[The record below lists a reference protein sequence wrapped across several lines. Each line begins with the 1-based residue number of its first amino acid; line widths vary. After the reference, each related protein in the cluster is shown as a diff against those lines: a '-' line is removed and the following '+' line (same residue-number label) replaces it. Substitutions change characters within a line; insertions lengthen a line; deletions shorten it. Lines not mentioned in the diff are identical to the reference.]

1 MTFKFHKLD
10 KCWEHKTFN
19 EDQKKDIQLALSVN
33 NKKIKQTENFYVNMI
48 SAQKALGFHL
58 HPQFAEVPEFKMK
71 TDLIDPELGE
81 DFIQPKLKNP
91 IPKDEDEEDYEE
103 GEESVEKQEE
113 KEDEESKFPF
123 LFC

>member
-1 MTFKFHKLD
+1 
-10 KCWEHKTFN
+10 
-19 EDQKKDIQLALSVN
+19 
-33 NKKIKQTENFYVNMI
+33 
-48 SAQKALGFHL
+48 
-58 HPQFAEVPEFKMK
+58 MK